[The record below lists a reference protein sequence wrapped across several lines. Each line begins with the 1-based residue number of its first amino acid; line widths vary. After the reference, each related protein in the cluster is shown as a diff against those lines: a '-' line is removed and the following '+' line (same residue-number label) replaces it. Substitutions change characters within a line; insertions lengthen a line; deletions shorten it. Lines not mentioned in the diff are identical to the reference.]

1 MLAIYFGNDDSNY
14 HHFETLSKV
23 VEDMFFGHVFDKE
36 ISKLYGIED
45 NEARVVL
52 FKKKGDELRNDYK
65 GEFKLEDMER
75 FVKSKY

>member
-36 ISKLYGIED
+36 ISKFF
-45 NEARVVL
+45 L
-52 FKKKGDELRNDYK
+52 FMELRIMKQGLKNLIIK
-65 GEFKLEDMER
+65 R
-75 FVKSKY
+75 KSN